1 MEEFDEQL
9 EIDFSGFVDF
19 KDEVI
24 GYSEDKLYSKEL
36 MDMINEE
43 KLSNPE
49 FGYYM
54 DKVINN
60 EKQKREKRIKRKRIK
75 TINNIL
81 NN

>member
-1 MEEFDEQL
+1 MEEFDDEL
-9 EIDFSGFVDF
+9 ELDFSGFVDF

-24 GYSEDKLYSKEL
+24 DYSEDKLYSKEL

-49 FGYYM
+49 FGHYM

-60 EKQKREKRIKRKRIK
+60 EKQKRENKIKRKRIK

-81 NN
+81 N